1 MLGDSPIFSS
11 TDYAFMAQA
20 LKLAEKGLYT
30 TSPNPRV
37 GCVIVKNNRVIGSGW
52 HERAGQPHAEINAL
66 YATDGTA
73 ENATVYVT
81 LEPCSHYGRTP
92 PCAQTLINAGVA
104 KVVIAMLD
112 PNPLV
117 AGSGAAMLRQT
128 GIMVQSG
135 LLEEQARALN
145 IGFVS
150 RMVRHRP
157 WVRLKI
163 AASLDGKTALENGE
177 SQWITNK
184 AARLDGHRLRALS
197 CAILT
202 GVGTVKKDDPQLTVR
217 HVETSRQPL
226 RVVIDSRLEI
236 STNAKLLHGGKV
248 LIFSAVQD
256 ENRKKSLEEKGAKVI
271 IMPGAGGKVHL
282 TQLMAKLADFEI
294 NEVLVEAGSTLAG
307 ALVQEGLVD
316 ELVIYLAPCLL
327 GDKAQGM
334 LNLPMLTKLS
344 DKRKLEL
351 TDFRMIGQDIRVTAK
366 FSSLEQYD

>member
-1 MLGDSPIFSS
+1 MFGDSQIFSS
-11 TDYAFMAQA
+11 TDYSFMSQA
-20 LKLAEKGLYT
+20 LKLAEKGLCT

-37 GCVIVKNNRVIGSGW
+37 GCVIVKNNRVIASGW

-66 YATDGTA
+66 CSADDTVKNT
-73 ENATVYVT
+73 TVYVT

-92 PCAQTLINAGVA
+92 PCAQALINAGVA
-104 KVVIAMLD
+104 RVVMAMLD

-117 AGSGAAMLRQT
+117 AGNGAAMLRDA
-128 GIMVQSG
+128 GIKVQSG

-150 RMVRHRP
+150 RMTRHRP

-177 SQWITNK
+177 SQWITSE
-184 AARLDGHRLRALS
+184 AARFDAHRLRAVS

-202 GVGTVKKDDPQLTVR
+202 GIGTLKKDDPQLTVR
-217 HVETSRQPL
+217 HIETSRQPL
-226 RVVIDSRLEI
+226 RVVIDGRLEI
-236 STNAKLLHGGKV
+236 PASAKLLQGGKI
-248 LIFSAVQD
+248 LIFTAVPD
-256 ENRKKSLEEKGAKVI
+256 ENRKKSLEEKGAEVI
-271 IMPGAGGKVHL
+271 IMPGADGKVNL
-282 TQLMAKLADFEI
+282 TQVMARLADFDV

-307 ALVQEGLVD
+307 SLVQAGLVD
-316 ELVIYLAPCLL
+316 ELVIYLAPYML
-327 GDKAQGM
+327 GDKAKGM

-351 TDFRMIGQDIRVTAK
+351 TDLRMIGQDIRVTAR
-366 FSSLEQYD
+366 FSSRE